1 MSNGIGISV
10 AVVAALGAA
19 CAFGVGVAL
28 QHRQAQLTTTGQTPW
43 RLLAALARRRR
54 WLAGIGLAVAA
65 YGLQALA
72 LAFGPLVLVAPIV
85 ATDLLFALP
94 LAAVWARKSMRPAD
108 WVGCLLAAGGVGIF
122 LASSQPSAGRS
133 DAPAEV
139 WVLAFGLVA
148 LISAAALVA
157 GRRSGRRAGTASLA
171 VAAGTVFGL
180 TAAVTLSMTR
190 QLRFNGV
197 ISMLTNWQPWVLIC
211 LGIAGLML
219 SAKAYQAGDLAAS
232 LPIMDTVEPL
242 SGVLLGTLVLGERLA
257 ASPPRLVL
265 QLVAATAATTGII
278 VLRRAPSVRAVGHD
292 AAIRQ
297 CGDGR

>member
-10 AVVAALGAA
+10 AVLAAVGAA
-19 CAFGVGVAL
+19 SAFGVGVAL

-108 WVGCLLAAGGVGIF
+108 WAGCLLAAGGVGIF

-278 VLRRAPSVRAVGHD
+278 VLRRAPSVQAVGHD

>member
-10 AVVAALGAA
+10 AVLAAVGAA
-19 CAFGVGVAL
+19 SAFGVGVAL

-108 WVGCLLAAGGVGIF
+108 WAGCLLAAGGVGIF

-197 ISMLTNWQPWVLIC
+197 ISMLTNWQPWVLIF

-242 SGVLLGTLVLGERLA
+242 SGVLLGTMVLGERLA

>member
-108 WVGCLLAAGGVGIF
+108 WAGCLLAAGGVGIF

-278 VLRRAPSVRAVGHD
+278 VLRRAPSVQAVGHD

>member
-1 MSNGIGISV
+1 
-10 AVVAALGAA
+10 
-19 CAFGVGVAL
+19 
-28 QHRQAQLTTTGQTPW
+28 
-43 RLLAALARRRR
+43 
-54 WLAGIGLAVAA
+54 
-65 YGLQALA
+65 
-72 LAFGPLVLVAPIV
+72 
-85 ATDLLFALP
+85 
-94 LAAVWARKSMRPAD
+94 MRPAD
-108 WVGCLLAAGGVGIF
+108 WAGCLLAAGGVGIF

-157 GRRSGRRAGTASLA
+157 GRRGGRRAGAASLA

-278 VLRRAPSVRAVGHD
+278 VLRRAPSVQAVGHD